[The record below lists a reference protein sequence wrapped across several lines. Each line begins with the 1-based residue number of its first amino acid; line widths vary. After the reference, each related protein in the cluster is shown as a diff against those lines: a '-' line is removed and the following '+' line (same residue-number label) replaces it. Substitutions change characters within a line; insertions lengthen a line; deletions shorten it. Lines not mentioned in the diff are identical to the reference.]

1 MELLQRESAEI
12 RCVTFCVERPCIW
25 LAICYVIMI
34 VLSGVTIGTG
44 MIELTNGS
52 NRDWLVWDD
61 PIIVTNDK
69 KNLAD

>member
-1 MELLQRESAEI
+1 
-12 RCVTFCVERPCIW
+12 
-25 LAICYVIMI
+25 MI
-34 VLSGVTIGTG
+34 VLSGITIGTG